1 MGKPTKFQSI
11 MVIVFS
17 ISLLIYSVFNKEL
30 HSSGY
35 MKYYLICATILVLL
49 GLLSIVLAYL
59 SKSKKN

>member
-1 MGKPTKFQSI
+1 